1 MDYARTFKHHRYDAG
16 FVGSRYDFAAMVF
29 ESTGA
34 VCSEGEEVLRQLMRF
49 AALREGVGFSSFAGR
64 MWARLSCCIQVA
76 VAQQILNRDVSASPL
91 DLDVDVATVCSG
103 SPS

>member
-1 MDYARTFKHHRYDAG
+1 MRTTTAPSSTTDAG
-16 FVGSRYDFAAMVF
+16 FVGSRYDFVDMVF